1 MRTVGDPIPTPGRAG
16 QVDLIAGELCLDF
29 ANTVEPRVAA
39 RHGGQP
45 REYLTGYH
53 DLIAWAEHA
62 GIVDGEEARHLLVA
76 AEERPA
82 EAATAVR
89 DAVALREAIYRS
101 FYALAKGGTPER
113 ADLDA
118 LGAAYARAMGRARL
132 AATAGGFA
140 LAWADDAGALD
151 RPLWPVARSAVDLL
165 TQGDPARV
173 KDCPTGEE
181 GCGWLFHDASKNR
194 SRRWCSMG
202 DCGTRVKELRRRG
215 RQRAR

>member
-62 GIVDGEEARHLLVA
+62 GIVDGEEARHLRVA

-82 EAATAVR
+82 EAAAAVR
-89 DAVALREAIYRS
+89 DDGGGRRIVPLGGGGVIDSAKAITGADGRAVAAVLTTLS
-101 FYALAKGGTPER
+101 
-113 ADLDA
+113 
-118 LGAAYARAMGRARL
+118 GA
-132 AATAGGFA
+132 
-140 LAWADDAGALD
+140 
-151 RPLWPVARSAVDLL
+151 PI
-165 TQGDPARV
+165 
-173 KDCPTGEE
+173 
-181 GCGWLFHDASKNR
+181 
-194 SRRWCSMG
+194 
-202 DCGTRVKELRRRG
+202 TRVHRMPAGLQQRTLRSERHT
-215 RQRAR
+215 